1 MFFYKKEIKFIK
13 VVLYYYMR
21 KEVIMKIES
30 CNSQTEAKEIL
41 KLEYIP
47 EDIAEIFFDYIN
59 KNKKRAYT
67 WLLLSDYYL
76 KVGNPTMA
84 KQALK
89 NHFII
94 TKKNKREPGA
104 HAYFNAY
111 SISVQKHDYVNA
123 WGALQKNKEKLK
135 KQAIPYDFS
144 LDEALLLHLIYIQQ
158 RKQFPKIKPISS
170 SSFVGTFDTR
180 YVKNGQEILNHIRT
194 LQKALKELDFKKFH
208 YYLKESEAQ
217 FHLNHQPFYNIMFED
232 LKNAIND
239 HHSSLSK
246 IFQEEKKEA
255 LLKNDIQAYLATL
268 NREIHCYPNNIRYI
282 LQDCYQLIQ
291 EYNMEFAKAILSYLK
306 EGRMPSKTQSILRY
320 LEEELKKS
328 DTTYINNMDLIWYY
342 QDYIKSLD
350 LNQAGAAT
358 TEIVQ
363 ATGEVDFY
371 LLLAKMYYQHY
382 NRQKME
388 ETLKEYIQKGGQ
400 NRKEVFQLAIH
411 VKGKFS
417 KVLQDYLE
425 ESIMIESYLNI
436 GNYFQSLHDQQSQ
449 KIYWQTKP
457 TGENQYDFLLPEEPS
472 NPKGLPPLP
481 KQKKKYDYL
490 MRQLKK
496 ESKKNAG

>member
-1 MFFYKKEIKFIK
+1 
-13 VVLYYYMR
+13 MR

-30 CNSQTEAKEIL
+30 CNSQREAKEIL

-47 EDIAEIFFDYIN
+47 EDVVKIFFDYIN
-59 KNKKRAYT
+59 RNKKRSYT

-76 KVGNPTMA
+76 KVGNPTIA

-94 TKKNKREPGA
+94 TKKNKKEPGA

-111 SISVQKHDYVNA
+111 SISVQKHDYVHA
-123 WGALQKNKEKLK
+123 WGALKKHKEKLK
-135 KQAIPYDFS
+135 KQSIPYDFS
-144 LDEALLLHLIYIQQ
+144 LDEALLIHLIYIQQ
-158 RKQFPKIKPISS
+158 NEQFPKAKPVSDS
-170 SSFVGTFDTR
+170 PFVGTFDTR
-180 YVKNGQEILNHIRT
+180 YAKNGRDILNHIRI
-194 LQKALKELDFKKFH
+194 LQKSLKELNFKKFH
-208 YYLKESEAQ
+208 YYLNECEEQ
-217 FHLNHQPFYNIMFED
+217 FHLNHQLFYNIMFED
-232 LKNAIND
+232 LKTAIQN
-239 HHSSLSK
+239 HSLTLSNE
-246 IFQEEKKEA
+246 FQEERQKA
-255 LLKNDIQAYLATL
+255 LFNNDIETYLISMK
-268 NREIHCYPNNIRYI
+268 REINCYPDHIRYI

-291 EYNMEFAKAILSYLK
+291 NVNIPSAKTILSYLK
-306 EGRMPSKTQSILRY
+306 EIPTSKKEQAVVLY
-320 LEEELKKS
+320 LEDKFKKHNP
-328 DTTYINNMDLIWYY
+328 DDINKMDQIWYY
-342 QDYIKSLD
+342 QEYLAT
-350 LNQAGAAT
+350 LNL
-358 TEIVQ
+358 TEAEVAVEEFIQ

-472 NPKGLPPLP
+472 NLKGLPPLP

>member
-1 MFFYKKEIKFIK
+1 
-13 VVLYYYMR
+13 MR

-30 CNSQTEAKEIL
+30 CNSQREAKEIL

-59 KNKKRAYT
+59 RNKKRSYT

-76 KVGNPTMA
+76 KVGNPTIA

-94 TKKNKREPGA
+94 TKKNKKEPGA

-111 SISVQKHDYVNA
+111 SISVQKHDYVHA
-123 WGALQKNKEKLK
+123 WGALKKHKEKLK
-135 KQAIPYDFS
+135 KQSIPYDFS
-144 LDEALLLHLIYIQQ
+144 LDEALLIHLIYIQQ
-158 RKQFPKIKPISS
+158 NEQFPKAKPVSDS
-170 SSFVGTFDTR
+170 PFVGTFDTR
-180 YVKNGQEILNHIRT
+180 YAKNGRDILNHIRI
-194 LQKALKELDFKKFH
+194 LQKSLKELNFKKFH
-208 YYLKESEAQ
+208 YYLNECEEQ
-217 FHLNHQPFYNIMFED
+217 FHLNHQLFYNIMFED
-232 LKNAIND
+232 LKTAIQN
-239 HHSSLSK
+239 HSLTLSNE
-246 IFQEEKKEA
+246 FQEEKKEA

-388 ETLKEYIQKGGQ
+388 ETLTKYIQKGGQ

-411 VKGKFS
+411 QKGKFS
-417 KVLQDYLE
+417 KIFQTYLE
-425 ESIMIESYLNI
+425 ESIMIENYLNI
-436 GNYFQSLHDQQSQ
+436 GNYFQILHDQQTQ

-472 NPKGLPPLP
+472 NLKGLPPLP